1 MPKQIIAIGGGSF
14 MQEPENPLLDQ
25 YFLQQTGKNTPKV
38 CFVDTASGNDP
49 ALARLKFYETYTQFD
64 CKPTHLNL
72 FKAPTADLRSFIL
85 EQHAIYVGGG
95 NTKNLLV
102 LWREWG
108 LDQVMREAWAQGIV
122 LGGVSAGALCWFEC
136 GTTDSIPGPLTALY
150 CLGFLKGSYS
160 PHYDSE
166 PTRRPIFHR
175 MIQSGE
181 LLPAG
186 LACDDGA
193 AAHFV
198 GDELYRVVSSRANA
212 KGYRVRKTANGI
224 EETALETT
232 YLGAAT

>member
-1 MPKQIIAIGGGSF
+1 MTKQILAIGGASF
-14 MQEPENPLLDQ
+14 ASDPGNPLLDL
-25 YFLQQTGKNTPKV
+25 YFLKLTGKSTPKV

-49 ALARLKFYETYTQFD
+49 AMARLKFYETYTQFD

-85 EQHAIYVGGG
+85 EQDAIYVGGG

-108 LDQVMREAWAQGIV
+108 LDKAMREAWEQGVV

-150 CLGFLKGSYS
+150 CLGFLQSSYS

-181 LLPAG
+181 LLPTG

-198 GDELYRVVSSRANA
+198 GDELQRIVSSRPNA
-212 KGYRVRKTANGI
+212 KGYRVRKTTNGT